1 MRMSVNISPRP
12 SPSAS
17 ASPSTTN
24 TSSPSRMPLATV
36 LPRVS
41 SRLSELGWF
50 VPYYFFLFSLQK
62 QFIRL
67 EPPWGHCKVG
77 GEDSPHYVYKGFQ
90 YSVEVSPS
98 SFTYPPSFRLV
109 IGAVPRSS
117 SSPPA
122 GAVTQCS
129 PFPPTSTLNLVKPRT
144 TSRGNVFE
152 MPPWLLETSL
162 PRGRTTSVA
171 VSVTSPAS
179 ETSSFNTNCVL
190 QGDKLRGDVFRC
202 QVAVRL
208 RQSHGVYP
216 GRFHVSGEISEER
229 GHDSNLLRRIELRDT
244 SRNPGLYCMSPFP
257 IPQRDPLDDVS
268 DGRSRWFDGSLDR
281 CLRRESARDCLADH
295 LLCPSLETQEEGI
308 HVSVFPLSA
317 HLLSPD
323 KPCRTP
329 NCRSTPS
336 GPMPPSTS
344 CTRLP
349 PRSRSRTFDP
359 SSRCTPPRVD
369 PNNPSSL
376 RMFLPYRW
384 DCPLC
389 SPDSPPGTKRR
400 GRRVKYGE

>member
-1 MRMSVNISPRP
+1 MSVNISPRP

-144 TSRGNVFE
+144 TSRGSVFE

-179 ETSSFNTNCVL
+179 ETSSFNTNCVFCRETNYEVTYSAARWPSGSAKVMECTPGDFMCLEKYRKNAAMIQIFYEELNYETL
-190 QGDKLRGDVFRC
+190 Q
-202 QVAVRL
+202 
-208 RQSHGVYP
+208 
-216 GRFHVSGEISEER
+216 
-229 GHDSNLLRRIELRDT
+229 
-244 SRNPGLYCMSPFP
+244 
-257 IPQRDPLDDVS
+257 
-268 DGRSRWFDGSLDR
+268 
-281 CLRRESARDCLADH
+281 
-295 LLCPSLETQEEGI
+295 ETPAYTVCR
-308 HVSVFPLSA
+308 HF
-317 HLLSPD
+317 LSP
-323 KPCRTP
+323 KEI
-329 NCRSTPS
+329 
-336 GPMPPSTS
+336 
-344 CTRLP
+344 L
-349 PRSRSRTFDP
+349 
-359 SSRCTPPRVD
+359 
-369 PNNPSSL
+369 
-376 RMFLPYRW
+376 
-384 DCPLC
+384 
-389 SPDSPPGTKRR
+389 
-400 GRRVKYGE
+400 